1 MKCREVRSA
10 SRHRDAMASDDAK
23 AAKKAKKAKKEK
35 KEKKSKRAR
44 EDEEARATER
54 GEEKKRSKRDAGGG
68 GANEEKPTTTDDEA
82 TEQRDGKSDAA
93 KKDAP
98 APGTF
103 PTSSTH
109 VYMGNLAWTIDEAAL
124 GEAFAD
130 CGEIVSVN
138 WFEEKATGKFLG
150 AGVVEFKTA
159 EAAAAAVAATGRLV
173 HKRETPVRF
182 WEKRGN
188 TAEER
193 AAAKAAGG
201 GGRAE
206 IKPMGEKP
214 EGCYTLFMGNLNFQ
228 IDDDTI
234 YKFFMD
240 GAGVGPHTIRWLT
253 NKETGE
259 FRGVGFADFSGA
271 EIDAA
276 AKLNGEKCMG
286 RPIRLDWQAPSNR
299 G

>member
-1 MKCREVRSA
+1 
-10 SRHRDAMASDDAK
+10 MASDDAK

-138 WFEEKATGKFLG
+138 WFEEKATGKLLG

-159 EAAAAAVAATGRLV
+159 
-173 HKRETPVRF
+173 
-182 WEKRGN
+182 
-188 TAEER
+188 R
-193 AAAKAAGG
+193 A
-201 GGRAE
+201 
-206 IKPMGEKP
+206 
-214 EGCYTLFMGNLNFQ
+214 
-228 IDDDTI
+228 
-234 YKFFMD
+234 
-240 GAGVGPHTIRWLT
+240 GALCFYPQDRVPC
-253 NKETGE
+253 
-259 FRGVGFADFSGA
+259 V
-271 EIDAA
+271 
-276 AKLNGEKCMG
+276 
-286 RPIRLDWQAPSNR
+286 PS
-299 G
+299 

>member
-1 MKCREVRSA
+1 
-10 SRHRDAMASDDAK
+10 MASDDAK

-44 EDEEARATER
+44 EDEDARAPAR

-130 CGEIVSVN
+130 CGAVSYTHLTLPT
-138 WFEEKATGKFLG
+138 KA
-150 AGVVEFKTA
+150 
-159 EAAAAAVAATGRLV
+159 
-173 HKRETPVRF
+173 
-182 WEKRGN
+182 
-188 TAEER
+188 
-193 AAAKAAGG
+193 
-201 GGRAE
+201 
-206 IKPMGEKP
+206 
-214 EGCYTLFMGNLNFQ
+214 
-228 IDDDTI
+228 
-234 YKFFMD
+234 
-240 GAGVGPHTIRWLT
+240 
-253 NKETGE
+253 
-259 FRGVGFADFSGA
+259 
-271 EIDAA
+271 
-276 AKLNGEKCMG
+276 
-286 RPIRLDWQAPSNR
+286 
-299 G
+299 